1 MDPFA
6 QPKTSKPKS
15 QSSTIN
21 PFAKALAETE
31 HSFGNQRPPQPGLNP
46 FSEALART
54 GGAGVDDF
62 GALNQP
68 NQLDP
73 LAQQRQ
79 LEEERKRQQKEA
91 LRRKL
96 HDQVNPVD
104 MVSVFSARE
113 KRVAQELEKTRQELQ
128 ALAKEIAKFYKTVDI
143 ATFEE
148 VVNPGTEGSYHISFY
163 QKLRNFIML
172 LRQHVRS
179 ATTWAN
185 QMTAKNSKKKKK
197 KKGPSLDFGRNET
210 KAVHDTMHH
219 ERSNAFSGG

>member
-6 QPKTSKPKS
+6 KSTTSKTKS
-15 QSSTIN
+15 SGSAVN

-31 HSFGNQRPPQPGLNP
+31 HSFNTPQPTPQPGLNP

-54 GGAGVDDF
+54 GGRSASDF
-62 GALNQP
+62 GSQAPHTQE
-68 NQLDP
+68 DY
-73 LAQQRQ
+73 QRQ
-79 LEEERKRQQKEA
+79 LEAQRQQQKKEA

-96 HDQVNPVD
+96 HDQINPVD
-104 MVSVFSARE
+104 LVDVFSARE
-113 KRVAQELEKTRQELQ
+113 KRVKQELEQTRKDLQ
-128 ALAKEIAKFYKTVDI
+128 ALAKEIAKFYKSVDI

-148 VVNPGTEGSYHISFY
+148 VTEPGTQGTYYISFF

-185 QMTAKNSKKKKK
+185 QMQAKSSKKKKR
-197 KKGPSLDFGRNET
+197 KGPALDFNTNET

-219 ERSNAFSGG
+219 ERSNAFSGA

>member
-6 QPKTSKPKS
+6 QSTTSTSK
-15 QSSTIN
+15 QQGTAIN

-31 HSFGNQRPPQPGLNP
+31 HAFNDQRPAQPSLNP

-54 GGAGVDDF
+54 GGRDASDF
-62 GALNQP
+62 GGSAQPDAL
-68 NQLDP
+68 DY
-73 LAQQRQ
+73 QRQ
-79 LEEERKRQQKEA
+79 MEEEAKRRKKEA
-91 LRRKL
+91 LRKKL

-104 MVSVFSARE
+104 LVDVFSARE
-113 KRVAQELEKTRQELQ
+113 KRVKEELEKTRQELQ
-128 ALAKEIAKFYKTVDI
+128 ALAKEITKFYKSVDI
-143 ATFEE
+143 ATFSE
-148 VVNPGTEGSYHISFY
+148 VVEPGTQGTYHVSFF

-185 QMTAKNSKKKKK
+185 TAQAKAKKKR
-197 KKGPSLDFGRNET
+197 KGPGLDFKKNEA

-219 ERSNAFSGG
+219 ERSNAFSGA

>member
-6 QPKTSKPKS
+6 KPTTSKTQKPGAA
-15 QSSTIN
+15 IN

-31 HSFGNQRPPQPGLNP
+31 HSLTQPQPAQPGLNP

-54 GGAGVDDF
+54 GGRSMGDF
-62 GALNQP
+62 GGQTQPDAL
-68 NQLDP
+68 DY
-73 LAQQRQ
+73 QRQ
-79 LEEERKRQQKEA
+79 MEEEKKRQKKEA

-104 MVSVFSARE
+104 MVNVFSARE
-113 KRVAQELEKTRQELQ
+113 KRVKEELEKTRQELQ
-128 ALAKEIAKFYKTVDI
+128 ALAKEITKFYKSVDI
-143 ATFEE
+143 ATFEQ
-148 VVNPGTEGSYHISFY
+148 VVEPGTQGTYYVSFF

-185 QMTAKNSKKKKK
+185 QMQAKKKKR
-197 KKGPSLDFGRNET
+197 KGPGLDFKQNET

-219 ERSNAFSGG
+219 ERSNAFSGA